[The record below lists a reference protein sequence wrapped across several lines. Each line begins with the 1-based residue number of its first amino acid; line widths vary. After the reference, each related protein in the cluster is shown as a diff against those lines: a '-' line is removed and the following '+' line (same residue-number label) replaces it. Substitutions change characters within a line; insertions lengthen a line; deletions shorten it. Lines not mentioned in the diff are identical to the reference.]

1 MDFIGSIFDFFSS
14 PTMIDILS
22 KLSVA
27 IILSLLIGI
36 EREAVHKPAG
46 VKTHV
51 LVCIS
56 ATLVM
61 SLGLYLF
68 EEYPTH
74 LDPSRLPA
82 QILAGIGFV
91 GAGTIIRDGFSVK
104 GLTTAASLLAMTCI
118 GLAIGAGF
126 YEGAIMA
133 TLLVFFALYL
143 TAPIHQLLNYNR
155 KIALFTITAK
165 ASPNILEDINHFFV
179 SQNVTVLNIKQIHD
193 DASQYTLLKFSV
205 KLNDVKQ
212 KEYLTHTLCAL
223 PNIKEVYIAKRV
235 HHQDND
241 TE

>member
-1 MDFIGSIFDFFSS
+1 MNFINNIIAFFSS
-14 PTMIDILS
+14 PIMIDIFT
-22 KLSVA
+22 KLCIA
-27 IILSLLIGI
+27 IVLSLLIGI

-46 VKTHV
+46 VKTHI
-51 LVCIS
+51 LICIS
-56 ATLVM
+56 ATLIM
-61 SLGLYLF
+61 SLGIYLF
-68 EEYPTH
+68 EKYPEH

-126 YEGAIMA
+126 YEGAIVA

-143 TAPIHQLLNYNR
+143 TAPIHQLLNHNR
-155 KIALFTITAK
+155 KIVLFTITTK
-165 ASPNILEDINHFFV
+165 SSPEILEKINHFFV
-179 SQNVTVLNIKQIHD
+179 SQQVTVLNIKQIQD
-193 DASQYTLLKFSV
+193 EASQYTLLKFSV
-205 KLNDVKQ
+205 KLQDLKQ
-212 KEYLTHTLCAL
+212 KEVLVHTLCAL
-223 PNIKEVYIAKRV
+223 PEIKEVYISKKA

>member
-1 MDFIGSIFDFFSS
+1 MDFLNALITFCTSDI
-14 PTMIDILS
+14 MIDTVT

-46 VKTHV
+46 IKTHM
-51 LVCIS
+51 LICMS

-61 SLGLYLF
+61 SLGVYLF
-68 EEYPTH
+68 EKYPDR

-104 GLTTAASLLAMTCI
+104 GITTAASLLAITCI

-126 YEGAIMA
+126 YEGAILA
-133 TLLVFFALYL
+133 TVFVFLALYL
-143 TAPIHQLLNYNR
+143 TTPIHQLLNRNK
-155 KIALFTITAK
+155 KIVLFTITAK
-165 ASPNILEDINHFFV
+165 SSSEVLGKINTFFV
-179 SQNVTVLNIKQIHD
+179 KNNTTVLNIKQIHD

-205 KLNDVKQ
+205 KLDSPKQ
-212 KEYLTHTLCAL
+212 KEFLTHELCEL
-223 PNIKEVYIAKRV
+223 PEIKEVFVSKKTYQIES
-235 HHQDND
+235 DS
-241 TE
+241 E